1 MERVAICYSIYEDQK
16 KGGQTI
22 AQVQDPL
29 FRVFAG
35 EQEVFRLKLEDLRVE
50 KTLVAAEVYRYKG
63 QWKLNFVG
71 AGYRD
76 GLRRLCESYG
86 IEVE

>member
-1 MERVAICYSIYEDQK
+1 MERLAICYSIYES
-16 KGGQTI
+16 GEGASPTF
-22 AQVQDPL
+22 AQVQEPL
-29 FRVFAG
+29 LRIFAG
-35 EQEVFRLKLEDLRVE
+35 EEEVFRLKLEDLRVE
-50 KTLVAAEVYRYKG
+50 KTLVAVEVYRYKG

-86 IEVE
+86 VEVE